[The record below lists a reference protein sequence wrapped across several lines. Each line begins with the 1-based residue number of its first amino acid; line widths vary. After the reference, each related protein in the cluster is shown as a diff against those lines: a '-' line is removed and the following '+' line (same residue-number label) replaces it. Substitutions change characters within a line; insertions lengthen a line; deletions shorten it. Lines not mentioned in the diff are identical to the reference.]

1 MVHYHICKKETGKYI
16 VPNLKCYKIENYNHQ
31 SNGRLCK
38 IPAAISFSQ
47 ARFKTLKWFKRL

>member
-47 ARFKTLKWFKRL
+47 ARFKTLK